1 MEPAPA
7 STAGA
12 RIRRSSIG
20 LVAVTVL
27 NLAASYLREMLVA
40 ATYGASAVTDAY
52 FSGLTFVM
60 TLSDLL
66 ISAALL
72 TSFVPVLA
80 PIVAEAGETLARRRR
95 LIGTAALATLGA
107 GLAIGIAAWLLMGP
121 VMRVLLPGADPA
133 TQALATAYGRHLVW
147 LLPILSLMLLFSLAL
162 NAHGEFALPA
172 LSWPVMN
179 LTFVAVVA
187 AFGHPGDGEVLT
199 LAAVLGPL
207 AGTLLLAGRL
217 VRRGLIG
224 FERPDFTTADVRLIW
239 RLSRPMVAT
248 LGLGSS
254 VGLLMVSHLLLRRYA
269 SGFGEGAVSA
279 LGYAFRIY
287 EVPVTLAAN
296 TAGILLLPAAAKL
309 HAAEERERIAA
320 ICRNALLWGTILLAP
335 AAVIAWVEADWI
347 IEILL
352 RRGRFSIF
360 AAALMADALRGFA
373 AAILFEAAL
382 VVLYRIF
389 YGMRRPLLPV
399 TASVVSLLSLVLL
412 LQMAGASGTFVLV
425 PASLSASFAVGLVV
439 LLAVLFR
446 EMGRRALPDL
456 PTLAVPLLTAVA
468 GGWIW
473 TLWEPPATTLPAL
486 FGMAVFGA
494 AYAGTTLTFLP
505 RQRAELLRAL
515 HRGR

>member
-1 MEPAPA
+1 MEPEASPA
-7 STAGA
+7 STA
-12 RIRRSSIG
+12 RLRRSSIA
-20 LVAVTVL
+20 LVSVTVL
-27 NLAASYLREMLVA
+27 NLGASYLREMLVA

-60 TLSDLL
+60 TLADLL
-66 ISAALL
+66 LSAALL

-80 PIVAEAGETLARRRR
+80 PLVAKAGDTLARRRK
-95 LIGTAALATLGA
+95 LLLTVTLATLAA
-107 GLAIGIAAWLLMGP
+107 GLVIGALAWLAMGP
-121 VMRVLLPGADPA
+121 VMEALLPGADAA
-133 TQALATAYGRHLVW
+133 TQVLAQDYGRHLVW
-147 LLPILSLMLLFSLAL
+147 LLPILSLMLLFSLTL

-179 LTFVAVVA
+179 LTFVALVA
-187 AFGHPGDGEVLT
+187 LFGHPGDGGVLT

-207 AGTLLLAGRL
+207 AGALLLAARL
-217 VRRGLIG
+217 VYLGLLW
-224 FERPDFTTADVRLIW
+224 FEKPSFRSEDARLVW
-239 RLSRPMVAT
+239 RLAKPMLMT

-254 VGLLMVSHLLLRRYA
+254 VGLLMVSHLILRRYA

-335 AAVIAWVEADWI
+335 AAVVAWVEADWI

-352 RRGRFSIF
+352 RRGQFSIF
-360 AAALMADALRGFA
+360 AAALTADALRGFA

-399 TASVVSLLSLVLL
+399 AASLASLLSLILF
-412 LQMAGASGTFVLV
+412 LQLARASGTFVLV
-425 PASLSASFAVGLVV
+425 PASLSTSFAVGLLV
-439 LLAVLFR
+439 LLVVMGR
-446 EMGRRALPDL
+446 EMGRSALPSPL
-456 PTLAVPLLTAVA
+456 GLRLVPVYA
-468 GGWIW
+468 GG
-473 TLWEPPATTLPAL
+473 
-486 FGMAVFGA
+486 
-494 AYAGTTLTFLP
+494 GTMGKS
-505 RQRAELLRAL
+505 RS
-515 HRGR
+515 